1 VSFKFNFL
9 DSDIGSPIVPT
20 AFEYYEVESPGR
32 RFNFGRGPSIAEREA
47 RAGCSAAGPSISC
60 IQGVSSEVRL
70 ATLTAMRKKGQRG
83 SQNFHAHS
91 DQRCASVI
99 EFV

>member
-1 VSFKFNFL
+1 VNFKFNFL
-9 DSDIGSPIVPT
+9 DFCASCASHSNI
-20 AFEYYEVESPGR
+20 YELESPGQ

-47 RAGCSAAGPSISC
+47 RAGCSAAGPWISC
-60 IQGVSSEVRL
+60 IQGVSYEVRL

-91 DQRCASVI
+91 GQRCASVI
-99 EFV
+99 DLV